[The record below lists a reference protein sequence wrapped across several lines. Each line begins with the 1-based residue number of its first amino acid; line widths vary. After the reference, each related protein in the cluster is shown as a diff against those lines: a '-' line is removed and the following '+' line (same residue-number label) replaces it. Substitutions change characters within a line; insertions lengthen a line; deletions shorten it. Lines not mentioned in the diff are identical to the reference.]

1 MDIID
6 ILAIIKV
13 VALIWM
19 GIIMFLTYR
28 YIKKAIA
35 MIPHCVFEKT
45 KKSYRIVVK
54 TPKKAMKFIS
64 KIGKK

>member
-1 MDIID
+1 MDTMD

-19 GIIMFLTYR
+19 GIVMFLTYR
-28 YIKKAIA
+28 YIKKVIS
-35 MIPHCVFEKT
+35 MIPRCVFEKT
-45 KKSYRIVVK
+45 KKSYRIVIK
-54 TPKKAMKFIS
+54 APKKAMKFIS